1 MSLINE
7 IEAVFEKY
15 RVNEDLV
22 HVTEG
27 IVRVADGGVYEEEG
41 LHFENHSGH
50 AMYIIGCERPKF
62 SSATIKRIEEFP
74 KLNKMEGEQI

>member
-7 IEAVFEKY
+7 IEAVLEKY
-15 RVNEDLV
+15 RVKEDLLR
-22 HVTEG
+22 VTEG

-50 AMYIIGCERPKF
+50 AMYLIGCEKHKF
-62 SSATIKRIEEFP
+62 SSATIARIEEFP

>member
-1 MSLINE
+1 MSLIKE
-7 IEAVFEKY
+7 IEAVLEKY
-15 RVNEDLV
+15 SVNEDLL

-50 AMYIIGCERPKF
+50 AMYLIGCEKPKF
-62 SSATIKRIEEFP
+62 PSATIEKIEEFP
-74 KLNKMEGEQI
+74 KLNKMDGEQT

>member
-50 AMYIIGCERPKF
+50 AMYLIGREKPKF
-62 SSATIKRIEEFP
+62 SSATIERIEEFP
-74 KLNKMEGEQI
+74 KLNKMEGE